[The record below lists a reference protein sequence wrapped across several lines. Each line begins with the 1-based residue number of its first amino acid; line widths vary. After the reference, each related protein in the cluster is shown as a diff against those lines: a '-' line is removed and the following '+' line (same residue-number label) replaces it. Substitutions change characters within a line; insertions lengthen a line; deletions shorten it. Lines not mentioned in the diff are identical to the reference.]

1 VSGSDAVAAQ
11 LRRLSAAALEA
22 KSVEDVVDAF
32 LAAARALIGVDQT
45 HLIEVSQ
52 DAAVGHARVVAYEAG
67 GRREDAYV
75 MVLDE
80 RPSGTATVVRSGE
93 PLVVPEA
100 RGSAALRADYTER
113 FGVRSV
119 VFLPIAWGGDV
130 RWAAVLVRTRPEP
143 FTDED
148 VEMSMLLANQ
158 AAAGL
163 ALLEGREVSEA
174 REDKD
179 AALHRAAAALNQS
192 LDLGTV
198 LRTLT
203 REANSALGGDMAGVY
218 LGDGTSGGVATA
230 GHNTPTDWEGYVMKP
245 GEGVGGQVLKTGR
258 AAITNAYQED
268 VRLPATSIAELMQTA
283 VAVPMSWD
291 GQLRGA
297 LSIGFSRMRRLSPA
311 DLRLLEAFA
320 DLASVAC
327 RNAEA
332 FRSASQ
338 LDALTGVLEHG
349 ALEAALARLLDESE
363 EVGCVLIDL
372 DDFHAV
378 NEREGH
384 RRGDDVLR
392 RVAAL
397 LRRECGEDAPVGRF
411 GGDQFAAAVMGDP
424 SALADRVLTELAA
437 ELDLAA
443 SIGVA
448 AGGKPGGAAEL
459 LDRALSAA
467 RAAKEAGGGRVASA

>member
-1 VSGSDAVAAQ
+1 
-11 LRRLSAAALEA
+11 
-22 KSVEDVVDAF
+22 VEDIVDGF
-32 LAAARALIGVDQT
+32 LATARALIGVDQT

-80 RPSGTATVVRSGE
+80 RPSGVTTVVRTGE

-100 RGSAALRADYTER
+100 RGSTTLRADYVER
-113 FGVRSV
+113 FGVRSL
-119 VFLPIAWGGDV
+119 VFAPIAWDGAV
-130 RWAAVLVRTRPEP
+130 RWAAVLARTRPEP
-143 FTDED
+143 FVPED
-148 VEMSMLLANQ
+148 VEMCMLLSDI
-158 AAAGL
+158 AATGL
-163 ALLEGREVSEA
+163 ALLEGHEVSEA

-179 AALHRAAAALNQS
+179 AALHRAAAALNAS
-192 LDLGTV
+192 LDLDQV
-198 LRTLT
+198 LQTLT
-203 REANSALGGDMAGVY
+203 REANVALRGDMAGVY
-218 LGDGTSGGVATA
+218 LGDGVRGGVATA
-230 GHNTPTDWEGYVMKP
+230 GYNTPPDWEGYLMKP

-268 VRLPATSIAELMQTA
+268 VRLPATSIAEALQTA

-297 LSIGFSRMRRLSPA
+297 LSIGFSRMRRVSPA

-332 FRSASQ
+332 FRSAAQ

-349 ALEAALARLLDESE
+349 ALEVALARLLDTAG
-363 EVGCVLIDL
+363 EVGCVLVDL
-372 DDFHAV
+372 DGFHAV
-378 NEREGH
+378 NQRDGH

-397 LRRECGEDAPVGRF
+397 LRRECGEEAPVGRF
-411 GGDQFAAAVMGDP
+411 GGDQFAAAVPGDA
-424 SALADRVLTELAA
+424 SALADRVLAELAT

-443 SIGVA
+443 SIGIA
-448 AGGKPGGAAEL
+448 AGDKSEGAAAL

-467 RAAKEAGGGRVASA
+467 RAAKEAGGGRVATA